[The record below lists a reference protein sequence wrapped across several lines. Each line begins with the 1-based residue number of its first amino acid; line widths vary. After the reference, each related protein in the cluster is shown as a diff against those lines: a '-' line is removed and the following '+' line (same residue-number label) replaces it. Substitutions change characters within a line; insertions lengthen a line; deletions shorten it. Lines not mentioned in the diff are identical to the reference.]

1 VGVEEL
7 SSVAA
12 AVGAELAARGERVAV
27 SESSSGGLVSAA
39 LLSVPGASAWYRGGA
54 VVYTGEARAAF
65 LGLPAALPE
74 AVRSASPPYAA
85 LCARIA
91 SERLGTEWGLAE
103 TGAAGPAGNR
113 YGDEPGHCCVAV
125 WGAVQSVR
133 TLATGHGD
141 RERNMW
147 AFARAALEE
156 LEACLGRA
164 GG

>member
-1 VGVEEL
+1 VVVQEL
-7 SSVAA
+7 SHVAV
-12 AVGAELAARGERVAV
+12 AVGAALAGRGERVAV

-54 VVYTGEARAAF
+54 VAYTGEARAAF

-91 SERLGTEWGLAE
+91 SERLGAEWGLAE

-113 YGDEPGHCCVAV
+113 YGDAPGHCCVAV
-125 WGAVQSVR
+125 WGVVQSVR
-133 TLATGHGD
+133 TLDTGLVD
-141 RERNMW
+141 RQRNMW
-147 AFARAALEE
+147 AFALAALEE
-156 LEACLGRA
+156 LHACLGRA
-164 GG
+164 GR